1 MTRRLRLGRL
11 VQHTDADWRERRY
24 WEDQLEDTQDVHT
37 PLQETPATLDARW
50 RHYLRSEQQDQLE
63 DDLALRRVISRA
75 LATYNTTAGEVVG
88 HQAGRRDPEEAA

>member
-1 MTRRLRLGRL
+1 MRPIRWGRYEQ
-11 VQHTDADWRERRY
+11 VTDADWQTHTY

-37 PLQETPATLDARW
+37 PLQETPATLDAPW

-75 LATYNTTAGEVVG
+75 LATQNETAGEVVG